1 MAVIAKNSSVL
12 QDLIHRKTNLK
23 VTTNAGY
30 TALHLAIT
38 NFDGRSIAVIEN
50 LLKHEIDINALN
62 NKGEASLDLLILN
75 DVIVLED
82 KIQILKLFLEH
93 NPNLHITKECFT
105 ILHTSAAKDYKK
117 IIELLIDKVD
127 INLKDDGGF
136 TMLHLAVM
144 NNHSRV
150 VELLLTHNAN
160 AHILAPGKIDILQ
173 IAVRKSYFE
182 TVNLLLKYNSS
193 INGAVKELLIN
204 FANTI
209 IDEENSW
216 TLTHI
221 SASRGYTE
229 IIKLLL
235 DNNIDITVRDNAGNT
250 PLHLFGKSGC
260 ITITKY
266 FIEKGANI
274 KLPNSAGDTTLHL
287 AIYSENYNYTVISIL
302 VKKEAPINIPNHEG
316 VTSQELMNDIDD
328 LILSK
333 IFSQANTKIKED
345 ELITIGDNAQHIS

>member
-1 MAVIAKNSSVL
+1 MSLIKKLNDAISNQRIKAYKNLTKRLSINEIDNIRDDQGYSILHLAVIAKNSSVL

-38 NFDGRSIAVIEN
+38 NFDDKSIAVIEN
-50 LLKHEIDINALN
+50 LLKHKIDIVAVN
-62 NKGEASLDLLILN
+62 NRGETALDLLILN

-82 KIQILKLFLEH
+82 KVQILKLLLE
-93 NPNLHITKECFT
+93 NSPNINITKERFT
-105 ILHTSAAKDYKK
+105 ILHTSAAKGYKE

-127 INLKDDGGF
+127 INLKDDDGF
-136 TMLHLAVM
+136 TMLHLAVI

-160 AHILAPGKIDILQ
+160 AHILAPGKMDILQ

-182 TVNLLLKYNSS
+182 TVNLLLKNNSS
-193 INGAVKELLIN
+193 ISGAVKELLIN

-209 IDEENSW
+209 IDEEDSW

-221 SASRGYTE
+221 SASRGYAE

-250 PLHLFGKSGC
+250 PLHLSAESGC

-266 FIEKGANI
+266 FIAKGANI
-274 KLPNSAGDTTLHL
+274 KLPNSVGDTPLHL

-302 VKKEAPINIPNHEG
+302 VKR
-316 VTSQELMNDIDD
+316 
-328 LILSK
+328 
-333 IFSQANTKIKED
+333 NTYKY
-345 ELITIGDNAQHIS
+345 T